1 MIFFSEHIQGA
12 SLVTQLTKNSPTM
25 RETLVRF
32 LGQEDPL
39 EKDRLLTL
47 IFLGIT
53 GGSDSKESTCNA
65 GDLSAIPGLGRA
77 PGRGHGNPLQYSLP
91 GESPWTEVPGG
102 LESVVLLRVGHN

>member
-65 GDLSAIPGLGRA
+65 GDPVRSLGWEEPQEEGMA
-77 PGRGHGNPLQYSLP
+77 THSSILCLGNPHGQRYL
-91 GESPWTEVPGG
+91 GDWSPWYC
-102 LESVVLLRVGHN
+102 